1 MSLARRRFLGWLAA
15 GLSADAGLLAAACRD
30 RSSAQPPAPIAHDA
44 AQPLAI
50 EDMLDVF
57 DLRDAAQPKIPPAH
71 WGNLQGGS
79 DDGRTVRRNSEMFEQ
94 IQIRARR
101 LVDISKTDTSITLL
115 GTKLAS
121 PLVLCPLSGQE
132 AYHPDGEVA
141 TATASS
147 KRGHLMAMSSLSSKP
162 VADIARAVG
171 DPKHLWFQCYP
182 TDQLSVTKA
191 VIQRAEAAGAAAI
204 ILTADVPYRGNRT
217 QMIRD
222 SRTDKRPCE
231 SCHAVHPTKSGKR
244 DWKLFLR
251 QFPTYADL
259 GLDDVKAFFR
269 PITMDFVKE
278 LRIAT
283 KLPIVIKGIMTAG
296 TRSSA
301 STTRSTR
308 SGSRTTAAARR
319 TAAWPRSRHS
329 PRSRPRS
336 AASSRSSSTAASA
349 AAPTSSRPSPSAR
362 PPSASA
368 ARRPGASARSAQQ
381 ASSARSTSSTP
392 SSSPR

>member
-1 MSLARRRFLGWLAA
+1 
-15 GLSADAGLLAAACRD
+15 
-30 RSSAQPPAPIAHDA
+30 
-44 AQPLAI
+44 
-50 EDMLDVF
+50 MLDVF
-57 DLRDAAQPKIPPAH
+57 DLRTAAQPKIPPAH
-71 WGNLQGGS
+71 WGNLEGGS
-79 DDGRTVRRNSEMFEQ
+79 DDGRTVHRNSEMFEHL
-94 IQIRARR
+94 QIRARR

-141 TATASS
+141 TATAAS

-162 VADIARAVG
+162 VADIAKAVG
-171 DPKHLWFQCYP
+171 DSKRLWFQCYP
-182 TDQLSVTKA
+182 TDQLSVTKS

-222 SRTDKRPCE
+222 SRNDKRPCE

-278 LRIAT
+278 LRTAT
-283 KLPIVIKGIMTAG
+283 KLPIVIKGIMTAEDAKLCVDNQIDAIWVSNHGGRQENSGMATIEALPEIATAVGGKLPIIFDGGVRRG
-296 TRSSA
+296 TDIFKALALGATAVGIGRPQAWGLGAFGAAGVERALDILHAELITTMKIVGTPTISA
-301 STTRSTR
+301 ITS
-308 SGSRTTAAARR
+308 AAV
-319 TAAWPRSRHS
+319 TP
-329 PRSRPRS
+329 
-336 AASSRSSSTAASA
+336 AASSR
-349 AAPTSSRPSPSAR
+349 
-362 PPSASA
+362 
-368 ARRPGASARSAQQ
+368 
-381 ASSARSTSSTP
+381 
-392 SSSPR
+392 